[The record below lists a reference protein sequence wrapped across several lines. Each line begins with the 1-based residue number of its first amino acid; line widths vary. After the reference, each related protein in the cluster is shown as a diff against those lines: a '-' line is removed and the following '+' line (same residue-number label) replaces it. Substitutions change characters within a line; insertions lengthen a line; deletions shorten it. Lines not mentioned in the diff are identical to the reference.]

1 MKQLVH
7 LFLFITVVYCI
18 SCKNNKLVENN
29 SGIDTLKVLYEPEQ
43 FCMGADLSY
52 INQILDF
59 GGTFSDSGEIVDP
72 YLIFKKHGAN
82 VARFRLFHTPSWT
95 KELYGNEGTQMY
107 NDFADIKLGIEK
119 VKDLGIQVCLDFHYS
134 DTWADPGKQIIPAAW
149 DSLSIEIL
157 HDSIY
162 NYTYKTLIKLG
173 KAKLMPEFVQ
183 VGNEINPGFVLPQGN
198 RWEENEENFVYLLN
212 AGIKAVRDAG
222 ACNDIDPKIII
233 HIAQPE
239 NAINWFAGLDEAG
252 LADYDIIGISYYYQ
266 WSEVPLENLSN
277 YVSVL
282 KRDYGKEVMVM
293 ETAYPWTTD
302 NCDSYNNIISVDNLL
317 SDYPATKEGQYQ
329 YLVKLTQEVIDG
341 GGKGVFYWEPAWI
354 SSDIKTQWGQGSA
367 WDCNTLFDFEGN
379 VIKGMNFMIYPY
391 EF

>member
-1 MKQLVH
+1 
-7 LFLFITVVYCI
+7 
-18 SCKNNKLVENN
+18 
-29 SGIDTLKVLYEPEQ
+29 
-43 FCMGADLSY
+43 
-52 INQILDF
+52 
-59 GGTFSDSGEIVDP
+59 
-72 YLIFKKHGAN
+72 
-82 VARFRLFHTPSWT
+82 
-95 KELYGNEGTQMY
+95 
-107 NDFADIKLGIEK
+107 
-119 VKDLGIQVCLDFHYS
+119 
-134 DTWADPGKQIIPAAW
+134 
-149 DSLSIEIL
+149 
-157 HDSIY
+157 
-162 NYTYKTLIKLG
+162 
-173 KAKLMPEFVQ
+173 MPEFVQ

-212 AGIKAVRDAG
+212 AGIKAVRDVG